1 MPSLETLDERK
12 RELEDFREQKLA
24 GVYIKS
30 RARWVEEG
38 ENLHIIFV
46 SYNQEIG
53 LVKKIPRIKFD
64 NVDFICKQSD
74 ILKSIKRYFENL
86 YRNVNNS
93 REEYDL
99 HEDLNYQNIK
109 KLSFEE

>member
-1 MPSLETLDERK
+1 MK
-12 RELEDFREQKLA
+12 
-24 GVYIKS
+24 
-30 RARWVEEG
+30 
-38 ENLHIIFV
+38 NLHIIFV
-46 SYNQEIG
+46 TYNQEIG

-74 ILKSIKRYFENL
+74 ILKTTKQYFENL

-93 REEYDL
+93 LKEYDL

>member
-12 RELEDFREQKLA
+12 RELEDFREQKMA

-30 RARWVEEG
+30 RKDGWKRVK
-38 ENLHIIFV
+38 NLHIIFV
-46 SYNQEIG
+46 TYNQEIG

-74 ILKSIKRYFENL
+74 ILKTT
-86 YRNVNNS
+86 
-93 REEYDL
+93 
-99 HEDLNYQNIK
+99 
-109 KLSFEE
+109 

>member
-1 MPSLETLDERK
+1 MKEKGNWKILENKNWLVFILSQGQDGWK
-12 RELEDFREQKLA
+12 RVK
-24 GVYIKS
+24 
-30 RARWVEEG
+30 
-38 ENLHIIFV
+38 NLHIIFV
-46 SYNQEIG
+46 TYNQEIG

-93 REEYDL
+93 GEEYDL

>member
-1 MPSLETLDERK
+1 MKEKGNWKILENKNWLVFILSQGQDGWK
-12 RELEDFREQKLA
+12 RVK
-24 GVYIKS
+24 
-30 RARWVEEG
+30 
-38 ENLHIIFV
+38 NLHIIFV
-46 SYNQEIG
+46 TYNQEIG

-74 ILKSIKRYFENL
+74 ILKTIKRYFENL

-99 HEDLNYQNIK
+99 QEDLNYQNIK

>member
-1 MPSLETLDERK
+1 MK
-12 RELEDFREQKLA
+12 
-24 GVYIKS
+24 
-30 RARWVEEG
+30 
-38 ENLHIIFV
+38 NLHIIFV
-46 SYNQEIG
+46 TYNQEIG

-74 ILKSIKRYFENL
+74 ILKIIKRYFENL

-99 HEDLNYQNIK
+99 HEDLNHQNIK

>member
-12 RELEDFREQKLA
+12 RELEDFREQKMA

-30 RARWVEEG
+30 RKDGWKRVK
-38 ENLHIIFV
+38 NLHIIFV
-46 SYNQEIG
+46 TYNQEIG

-74 ILKSIKRYFENL
+74 ILKTNKRYFENL

>member
-1 MPSLETLDERK
+1 MKEKRNWKILENKNWLVFILSQGQDGWK
-12 RELEDFREQKLA
+12 RVK
-24 GVYIKS
+24 
-30 RARWVEEG
+30 
-38 ENLHIIFV
+38 NLHIIFV
-46 SYNQEIG
+46 TYNQEIG

-74 ILKSIKRYFENL
+74 ILKTIKRYFENL